1 MYRQNYKKGWFHRE
15 LLSRSAFTLHHLGR
29 VKNLLPAA
37 PTSQYGQRN
46 DECGDLWNA
55 SNLFQRCDFF
65 SLPRSAST
73 TWRVWTN
80 RRPDI
85 SWVVLTKWCLPLLLC
100 VATLLLS
107 IRLLWGFS
115 FIHCA
120 RSVCPSLSSKVWG
133 FEESGNFYLAVS
145 VDECPPRLTAMRWKH
160 PHTRQTTP
168 ERHSL

>member
-29 VKNLLPAA
+29 VTTCCRPLQLPNMVNGMTSAVIYGML
-37 PTSQYGQRN
+37 PTCFN
-46 DECGDLWNA
+46 DA
-55 SNLFQRCDFF
+55 IFF

-145 VDECPPRLTAMRWKH
+145 VDEWPPRLTAMRWKH